1 MPATDATP
9 AASPAQGG
17 HGHLKKVLGPFQL
30 WGIAVG
36 LVISGEYFGWSYGWN
51 TAGTLGFLVA
61 TVLVATMYTTF
72 IFSFTEL
79 STAIPHAGGPFAYA
93 RRAFG
98 PNGGFVAGFATLIEF
113 VFAPPAIA
121 LAIGA
126 YLNVQFPGI
135 NPKWF
140 ALGAYVIFIGLN
152 WIGVGIA
159 AAFELFVTVLAIV
172 ELLVFMGVVTP
183 GWTLANFTAN
193 GWAGGSV
200 LNGAAISG
208 IFASIPFA
216 IWFFLAIE
224 GAAMAA
230 EEARDPHRTIPI
242 AYTTGIVTLVVLAF
256 GVMIF
261 AGGVGDWRKLAN
273 INDPL
278 PQAMKAVVGE
288 NSGWLHM
295 LVWIG
300 LFGLI
305 ASFHGIIMGYSRQIF
320 ALARAGYLPRY
331 FAGLSPRFDT
341 PHRALLAG
349 GVIGV
354 IAIFS
359 DEWVQFG
366 GQTLT
371 ANIVTMAV
379 LGAIVMYL
387 ISMAALFKLRNS
399 EPNLLRTYRA
409 PFYPVFPAIALGLGV
424 VCLGAM
430 VWFNAM
436 LTLLFIVLMAAAYGY
451 FLLTSGQREAAAPT
465 RCCLRPPAPDR
476 RSRTPK
482 RCCTAPPSPARSSAS
497 KTFGRSWPSRAR
509 RVRATTSPASQRG
522 SAKSAWP
529 RATSWP
535 TCRCRRSSTRRW
547 CRTRATT
554 SPGSSSTATT
564 RGLRAGGA
572 TSRSARSATGCWRRS
587 HARQRLARSHRA
599 SRPRWWPPCPS

>member
-1 MPATDATP
+1 MSVSSPLAG
-9 AASPAQGG
+9 AASPAP
-17 HGHLKKVLGPFQL
+17 GHLKKVLGPLQL

-61 TVLVATMYTTF
+61 TVLVAAMYTTF

-98 PNGGFVAGFATLIEF
+98 PTGGFVAGFATLVEF
-113 VFAPPAIA
+113 VFAPPAIS

-135 NPKWF
+135 DPKML
-140 ALGAYVIFIGLN
+140 ALGAYIVFIALN
-152 WIGVGIA
+152 WVGVSIA
-159 AAFELFVTVLAIV
+159 ATFELFVTLLAIF
-172 ELLVFMGVVTP
+172 ELLVFMGVVAP
-183 GWTLANFTAN
+183 GWSMANFVAN
-193 GWAGGSV
+193 GWAGGST
-200 LNGAAISG
+200 LTGPAIAG

-256 GVMIF
+256 GVMVM

-278 PQAMKAVVGE
+278 PQAMKAVVGGS
-288 NSGWLHM
+288 SGWLHM
-295 LVWIG
+295 MVWIG
-300 LFGLI
+300 LFGLV

-320 ALARAGYLPRY
+320 ALARAGYLPAY
-331 FAGLSPRFDT
+331 FAALSPRFNT
-341 PHRALLAG
+341 PHRALVAG

-354 IAIFS
+354 AAIFS

-387 ISMAALFKLRNS
+387 ISMAALFKLRRS
-399 EPNLLRTYRA
+399 EPGLVRPYRA
-409 PFYPVFPAIALGLGV
+409 PFYPVFPAIALGLGL

-430 VWFNAM
+430 VWFNGM
-436 LTLLFIVLMAAAYGY
+436 LTLLFLALMALAYLY
-451 FLLTSGQREAAAPT
+451 FLLTAKQRRQAAHDT
-465 RCCLRPPAPDR
+465 ML
-476 RSRTPK
+476 
-482 RCCTAPPSPARSSAS
+482 
-497 KTFGRSWPSRAR
+497 
-509 RVRATTSPASQRG
+509 
-522 SAKSAWP
+522 
-529 RATSWP
+529 
-535 TCRCRRSSTRRW
+535 
-547 CRTRATT
+547 
-554 SPGSSSTATT
+554 
-564 RGLRAGGA
+564 
-572 TSRSARSATGCWRRS
+572 TGNR
-587 HARQRLARSHRA
+587 
-599 SRPRWWPPCPS
+599 

>member
-1 MPATDATP
+1 MSSSDAAP
-9 AASPAQGG
+9 S
-17 HGHLKKVLGPFQL
+17 GHLKKVLGPVQL

-98 PNGGFVAGFATLIEF
+98 PTGGFVAGFATLVEF

-140 ALGAYVIFIGLN
+140 ALGAYVIFIALN

-159 AAFELFVTVLAIV
+159 AAFELFVTVLAIF

-183 GWTLANFTAN
+183 GWSWANFTAN
-193 GWAGGSV
+193 GWAGGAV

-230 EEARDPHRTIPI
+230 EEARDPHRTIPV
-242 AYTTGIVTLVVLAF
+242 AYTTGIVTLVLLAF
-256 GVMIF
+256 GVMIM

-278 PQAMKAVVGE
+278 PQAMKAVVGD

-300 LFGLI
+300 LFGLV

-354 IAIFS
+354 AAIFS

-387 ISMAALFKLRNS
+387 ISMAALFKLRRT
-399 EPNLLRTYRA
+399 EPGLERTYRA
-409 PFYPVFPAIALGLGV
+409 PFYPVFPAIALVLGV

-430 VWFNAM
+430 VWFNVM
-436 LTLLFIVLMAAAYGY
+436 LTLLFLVLMALAYGY
-451 FLLTSGQREAAAPT
+451 FLATGAQRKAAAPDAM
-465 RCCLRPPAPDR
+465 L
-476 RSRTPK
+476 
-482 RCCTAPPSPARSSAS
+482 
-497 KTFGRSWPSRAR
+497 
-509 RVRATTSPASQRG
+509 
-522 SAKSAWP
+522 
-529 RATSWP
+529 
-535 TCRCRRSSTRRW
+535 ST
-547 CRTRATT
+547 
-554 SPGSSSTATT
+554 
-564 RGLRAGGA
+564 
-572 TSRSARSATGCWRRS
+572 
-587 HARQRLARSHRA
+587 
-599 SRPRWWPPCPS
+599 

>member
-1 MPATDATP
+1 MNSTTAAGT
-9 AASPAQGG
+9 AASPAPAGT
-17 HGHLKKVLGPFQL
+17 GHLKKVLGPVQL

-98 PNGGFVAGFATLIEF
+98 PTGGFVAGFATLIEF

-183 GWTLANFTAN
+183 GWSMANFVAN

-200 LNGAAISG
+200 LNGTAIAG

-278 PQAMKAVVGE
+278 PQAMKAVVGD

-387 ISMAALFKLRNS
+387 ISMAALFKLRRS
-399 EPNLLRTYRA
+399 EPDLLRTYRA

-430 VWFNAM
+430 VWFNGM
-436 LTLLFIVLMAAAYGY
+436 LTLLFVVLMAAAYGY
-451 FLLTSGQREAAAPT
+451 FLLTSGQRDAAAPDEM
-465 RCCLRPPAPDR
+465 L
-476 RSRTPK
+476 
-482 RCCTAPPSPARSSAS
+482 
-497 KTFGRSWPSRAR
+497 
-509 RVRATTSPASQRG
+509 
-522 SAKSAWP
+522 
-529 RATSWP
+529 
-535 TCRCRRSSTRRW
+535 
-547 CRTRATT
+547 
-554 SPGSSSTATT
+554 SSSTTT
-564 RGLRAGGA
+564 
-572 TSRSARSATGCWRRS
+572 S
-587 HARQRLARSHRA
+587 
-599 SRPRWWPPCPS
+599 

>member
-1 MPATDATP
+1 VTT
-9 AASPAQGG
+9 G
-17 HGHLKKVLGPFQL
+17 LKKVLGPFQL

-98 PNGGFVAGFATLIEF
+98 PTGGFVAGFATLVEF

-126 YLNVQFPGI
+126 YLNVQFPAV

-140 ALGAYVIFIGLN
+140 ALAAYVLFIGLN
-152 WIGVGIA
+152 WVGVGIA

-172 ELLVFMGVVTP
+172 ELLVFMGVVAP
-183 GWTLANFTAN
+183 GWSMANFTAH
-193 GWAGGSV
+193 GWAGGDV
-200 LNGAAISG
+200 LNGAAVSG

-242 AYTTGIVTLVVLAF
+242 AYTTGIVTLVLLAF
-256 GVMIF
+256 GVMVF
-261 AGGVGDWRKLAN
+261 AGGVGDWRTLAN

-300 LFGLI
+300 LFGLV
-305 ASFHGIIMGYSRQIF
+305 ASFHGITMGYSRQIF
-320 ALARAGYLPRY
+320 ALARAGYLPAY
-331 FAGLSPRFDT
+331 FAALSPRFNT

-354 IAIFS
+354 AAIFS
-359 DEWVQFG
+359 DEWVSFG

-387 ISMAALFKLRNS
+387 VSMAALFRLRRT
-399 EPNLLRTYRA
+399 EPELARSYRA
-409 PFYPVFPAIALGLGV
+409 PCYPVFPAIALLLGV

-430 VWFNAM
+430 VWFNGM
-436 LTLLFIVLMAAAYGY
+436 LTLLFVGLMAAAYGY
-451 FLLTSGQREAAAPT
+451 FLMTGAQRGAAAPDAM
-465 RCCLRPPAPDR
+465 LA
-476 RSRTPK
+476 K
-482 RCCTAPPSPARSSAS
+482 R
-497 KTFGRSWPSRAR
+497 
-509 RVRATTSPASQRG
+509 
-522 SAKSAWP
+522 
-529 RATSWP
+529 
-535 TCRCRRSSTRRW
+535 
-547 CRTRATT
+547 
-554 SPGSSSTATT
+554 
-564 RGLRAGGA
+564 
-572 TSRSARSATGCWRRS
+572 
-587 HARQRLARSHRA
+587 
-599 SRPRWWPPCPS
+599 